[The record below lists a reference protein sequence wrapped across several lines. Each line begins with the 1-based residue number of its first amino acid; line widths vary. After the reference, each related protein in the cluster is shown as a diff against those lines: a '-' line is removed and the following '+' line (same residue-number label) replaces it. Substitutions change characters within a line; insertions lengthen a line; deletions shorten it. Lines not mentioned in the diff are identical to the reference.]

1 MAAFSQIGIR
11 PWEIGLLTVD
21 EFKAF
26 IVYFRKQEQVNR
38 G

>member
-1 MAAFSQIGIR
+1 MAAFAQVNIR

-26 IVYFRKQEQVNR
+26 IVYFREQVNR

>member
-1 MAAFSQIGIR
+1 MAMFCKLGIR

-26 IVYFRKQEQVNR
+26 IVYFRNQEQVSR
-38 G
+38 D